1 MPPKGPRSQTLTAD
15 TCIRLQQENP
25 KNPGSA
31 ARARYDE
38 YKSATTVK
46 DFLRLGGATGDL
58 TFAYD
63 RGYLT
68 VVSDSGSSGQGKA
81 TAGSSKDA
89 GGKRKAG
96 EAELD
101 GAAASPTKGAAKA
114 GAKVP
119 VAEAVRVVEPPEP
132 PEGAPP
138 PPPAPP
144 SPEETAEHE
153 ENTKAAPAEAVEQLE
168 PVMTAALAPPAA
180 PLQQEPAEHEEQA
193 KSAQAE
199 AVEQFEAAEA
209 ELLSSPPAP
218 YAPVYVEAKAAKKSV
233 AKTAVDRLLA
243 KAAAKGTSVKTNNN
257 KTTIKRPLAKAAVS
271 QAPGTAPMQ
280 TPNRYPPEVLQ
291 QIFGPLILDVYRLGR
306 SSRPGVQTPD
316 LAEIVRGIPPPTCL
330 LLVG

>member
-1 MPPKGPRSQTLTAD
+1 MK
-15 TCIRLQQENP
+15 
-25 KNPGSA
+25 
-31 ARARYDE
+31 
-38 YKSATTVK
+38 
-46 DFLRLGGATGDL
+46 
-58 TFAYD
+58 
-63 RGYLT
+63 
-68 VVSDSGSSGQGKA
+68 
-81 TAGSSKDA
+81 
-89 GGKRKAG
+89 
-96 EAELD
+96 
-101 GAAASPTKGAAKA
+101 
-114 GAKVP
+114 
-119 VAEAVRVVEPPEP
+119 
-132 PEGAPP
+132 
-138 PPPAPP
+138 
-144 SPEETAEHE
+144 
-153 ENTKAAPAEAVEQLE
+153 
-168 PVMTAALAPPAA
+168 AALAPPAA
-180 PLQQEPAEHEEQA
+180 LLQQEPAEHEEQA

-218 YAPVYVEAKAAKKSV
+218 YAPVYVEAKKPVAKKHAAKKSV
-233 AKTAVDRLLA
+233 AKTAVDTLLA